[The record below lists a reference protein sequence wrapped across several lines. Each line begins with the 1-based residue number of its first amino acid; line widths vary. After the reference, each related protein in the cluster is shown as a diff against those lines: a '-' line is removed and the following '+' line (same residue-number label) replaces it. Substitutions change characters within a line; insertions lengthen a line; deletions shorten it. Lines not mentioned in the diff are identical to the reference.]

1 MVQVVIGVPV
11 KPFGVAKRRLA
22 DVLDADER
30 ARLGRALAVRT
41 VTAVAEAGARPLI
54 LSADDQ
60 VTEWSRSIGVEV
72 LLDEGS
78 SLDRAATAA
87 VALIR
92 GRGAAWGVLHAD
104 VPTLT
109 SRDLG
114 SAIEHLAEGAAVI
127 SPSSDG
133 GTSFIGACLDEF
145 VFRYGPGSFHR
156 HLAGLGGESPRV
168 VVRRGLALD
177 LDTPYDLQAA
187 AGTTEGAWL
196 RR

>member
-1 MVQVVIGVPV
+1 MAQVIIGVPV

-22 DVLDADER
+22 AVLDTGER
-30 ARLGRALAVRT
+30 ARLGRALAERT
-41 VTAVAEAGARPLI
+41 VEAVAAAGALPLI

-60 VTEWSRSIGVEV
+60 VTAWSRSIGVEV

-92 GRGAAWGVLHAD
+92 SRRAAWGVLHAD
-104 VPTLT
+104 LPTLT
-109 SRDLG
+109 SRDLEG
-114 SAIEHLAEGAAVI
+114 ALGHLADGGAVI

-133 GTSFIGACLDEF
+133 GTSFVGSCLDVF
-145 VFRYGPGSFHR
+145 VFRYGPGSYHR
-156 HLAGLGGESPRV
+156 HLAGLAGESPQV
-168 VVRRGLALD
+168 VVNRGLALD
-177 LDTPYDLQAA
+177 LDTPDDLRAA
-187 AGTTEGAWL
+187 AGTPEGAWL